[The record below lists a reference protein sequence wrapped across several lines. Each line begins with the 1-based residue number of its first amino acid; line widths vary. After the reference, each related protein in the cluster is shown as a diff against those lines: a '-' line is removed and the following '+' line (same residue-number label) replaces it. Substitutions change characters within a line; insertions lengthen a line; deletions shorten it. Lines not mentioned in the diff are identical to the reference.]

1 MHSVHADEAHL
12 PTRGRQE
19 RMRKTPNDTNSS
31 SSVDEAG
38 SRSDVYQLQSLQLG
52 PHALPQ
58 INVLPG
64 LYFFFPPAP
73 SLPRKI
79 WAPAKATGYRVTA
92 LWSPVG
98 FLLIIFCA
106 FLIETRRDNLKHG
119 IVCVFFWPVV
129 VISFVQ

>member
-1 MHSVHADEAHL
+1 M
-12 PTRGRQE
+12 G
-19 RMRKTPNDTNSS
+19 KTPNDTNSS